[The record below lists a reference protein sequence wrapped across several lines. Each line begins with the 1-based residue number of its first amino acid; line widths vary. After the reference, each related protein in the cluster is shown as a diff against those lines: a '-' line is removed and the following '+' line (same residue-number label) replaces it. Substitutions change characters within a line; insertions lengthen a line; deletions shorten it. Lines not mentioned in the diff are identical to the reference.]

1 MPNVKVVLIQD
12 VPSLGQIGDVAA
24 VAAGYAR
31 NYLLPKRLA
40 VTATAKRLDDAQFQR
55 ELESRRE
62 QVARAEADRF
72 GSILR
77 GQTLVIA
84 VKVGDQ
90 GRMHGQITNLDVAS
104 AIQEQLGL
112 ELDRHLV
119 QIDNPI
125 RSLGR
130 YLLPIRITAGVEVSV
145 TLEVT
150 EYVEPEETPEEL
162 EAEEP
167 VAEEPVA
174 EESGLGEAGAEVL
187 TAVDDETEFE
197 R

>member
-1 MPNVKVVLIQD
+1 MPNVKVVLLQD

-31 NYLLPKRLA
+31 NYLLPRRLA

-55 ELESRRE
+55 ELEIRRE
-62 QVARAEADRF
+62 QATRAEADRI
-72 GSILR
+72 GSLLR
-77 GQTLVIA
+77 GQTLVIQ

-104 AIQEQLGL
+104 ALQEQLGL

-119 QIDNPI
+119 RIDNPI

-130 YLLPIRITAGVEVSV
+130 YLLPIRIAAGVEVSV

-150 EYVEPEETPEEL
+150 EYVEPEES
-162 EAEEP
+162 EAEES
-167 VAEEPVA
+167 EA
-174 EESGLGEAGAEVL
+174 EESALGEAEEEVS
-187 TAVDDETEFE
+187 TVVEDETEFE